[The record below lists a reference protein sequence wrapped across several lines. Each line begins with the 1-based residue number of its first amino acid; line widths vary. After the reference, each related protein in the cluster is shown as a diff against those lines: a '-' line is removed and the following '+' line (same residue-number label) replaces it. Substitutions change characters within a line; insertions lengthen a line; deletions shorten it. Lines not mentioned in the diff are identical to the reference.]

1 MKKVILFLSILFT
14 TNIMVTH
21 ATFTPEYIKK
31 DGIITYF
38 MTEVPEVDLESF
50 QSRLSYAKDK
60 NRAYYMGKVMNNV
73 DPKTLDLETLEFFS
87 SEEISVSFG
96 TIMVNNS
103 YAKDKNNVYYKG
115 EIIINAD
122 AKTFEK
128 INVRLENKGEYSLN
142 GVYAKDKN
150 RIYSVLKN
158 TITGEIIKEETS
170 DYIVYGDG
178 ECLIK
183 KDEFYVAK
191 TKSECKENIKINI
204 IK

>member
-14 TNIMVTH
+14 TNIMATH
-21 ATFTPEYIKK
+21 ATFTPEYIKG
-31 DGIITYF
+31 DGVVYF
-38 MTEVPEVDLESF
+38 MTEVPGVDLESF

-87 SEEISVSFG
+87 SEKIYISFG
-96 TIMVNNS
+96 TITVNNS

-142 GVYAKDKN
+142 GV
-150 RIYSVLKN
+150 
-158 TITGEIIKEETS
+158 
-170 DYIVYGDG
+170 
-178 ECLIK
+178 
-183 KDEFYVAK
+183 
-191 TKSECKENIKINI
+191 
-204 IK
+204 